1 MNNIIKVIDCHIVYW
16 EGDIPQFL
24 AIKRSPNERY
34 PLIWQCV
41 TGSVKSNE
49 KAYHAAQREVEEETG
64 LAEEDLNF
72 IWESK
77 SWFFY
82 DVPKERRNN
91 YFIGKNKFIG
101 QRQKWFLAE
110 IKSGHEKNINLS
122 KNLPIEF
129 DDFIWVTYW
138 YPLREVV
145 SFKKEVYRELLIELL
160 PKYIEVKK

>member
-1 MNNIIKVIDCHIVYW
+1 MNYGHTFGHVNETLCGNGTWLNGEAV
-16 EGDIPQFL
+16 
-24 AIKRSPNERY
+24 AIGMVAVGELSLQLGAWRKNDAEDG
-34 PLIWQCV
+34 I
-41 TGSVKSNE
+41 
-49 KAYHAAQREVEEETG
+49 REEEEETG
-64 LAEEDLNF
+64 LAEQDLNF

-160 PKYIEVKK
+160 PKYIEIKK

>member
-1 MNNIIKVIDCHIVYW
+1 MFKQKEIYRPNVGIIIINTEGNLMWCRRKNHDGWQFPQGGIDENESPI
-16 EGDIPQFL
+16 EA
-24 AIKRSPNERY
+24 AI
-34 PLIWQCV
+34 
-41 TGSVKSNE
+41 
-49 KAYHAAQREVEEETG
+49 REVEEETG
-64 LAEEDLNF
+64 LAEQDLNF

-160 PKYIEVKK
+160 PKYIEINK

>member
-1 MNNIIKVIDCHIVYW
+1 MWCRWKNLDGWQFPQGGIDENESPI
-16 EGDIPQFL
+16 EA
-24 AIKRSPNERY
+24 AI
-34 PLIWQCV
+34 
-41 TGSVKSNE
+41 
-49 KAYHAAQREVEEETG
+49 REVEEETG
-64 LAEEDLNF
+64 LAEQDLNF

-122 KNLPIEF
+122 KNLHIEF

-145 SFKKEVYRELLIELL
+145 SFKKKFIESC
-160 PKYIEVKK
+160 

>member
-1 MNNIIKVIDCHIVYW
+1 M
-16 EGDIPQFL
+16 
-24 AIKRSPNERY
+24 ER
-34 PLIWQCV
+34 INW
-41 TGSVKSNE
+41 
-49 KAYHAAQREVEEETG
+49 
-64 LAEEDLNF
+64 
-72 IWESK
+72 
-77 SWFFY
+77 
-82 DVPKERRNN
+82 
-91 YFIGKNKFIG
+91 

-160 PKYIEVKK
+160 PKYIEIKK